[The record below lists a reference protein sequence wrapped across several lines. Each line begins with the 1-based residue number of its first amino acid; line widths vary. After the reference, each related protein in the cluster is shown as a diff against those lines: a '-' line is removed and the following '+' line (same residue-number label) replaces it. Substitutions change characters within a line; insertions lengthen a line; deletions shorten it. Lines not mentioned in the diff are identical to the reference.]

1 MSGALNKIAARS
13 VKLRRFFA
21 RRFSARK
28 KRFLRAAVFIAAF
41 VSVLYCAL
49 RFTPEPALTRFCK
62 RQYSARFYDK
72 NGILLHVMPLEEG
85 LRREFVPLK
94 KIPPELVDA
103 FIAAEDKNFYRH
115 SGVDF
120 LSIIRAA
127 EQNRKARRVVS
138 GASTI
143 TMQLVRLIYPRTGR
157 ADFRV
162 KLREMFCAFRLEVK
176 LSKKRILELYLNNVP
191 FGFQTEGIASAARS
205 FYGVGS
211 DSLSSLTAQQM
222 KTLALIPRRPAE
234 YAPQKTF
241 VYPNLCPHF
250 IQYVKNEYKKSAKS
264 IPSEVRLTVDSKLVE
279 RIERGIQQK
288 LDEFKDARIHN
299 GAALVINNRTGEIIA
314 WAGNASFDDA
324 EHSGQID
331 GVLVKNQPGSS
342 MKPFLYALALENGFE
357 PSAVLPDIPQDFGSE
372 GVYVPQNFNNR
383 FNGPVRF
390 RVALASSLNV
400 PAVYLLNE
408 VGIGKYMDCLS
419 RLGFASLE
427 GTREGTGLSL
437 ALGSGEVT
445 LFEMTKAFSVFTRGG
460 SVPEN
465 LSFLPR
471 KSAAAKVS
479 VFQPDTARI
488 ICDIL
493 SDKDARSL
501 GFGHAKV
508 FDTPYPCIFKTG
520 TSNQFQN
527 IVAFASTS
535 EFTTG
540 VWMGN
545 FEGETIIRKTG
556 SSIPAEIARAVLDVL
571 TKTYGAKDFPPP
583 EFYEKRSVCALS
595 GLAVSDSC
603 PSSVQE
609 FVRKNARLETCLWH
623 QARRGGVN
631 IVYPPEY
638 AHWAAGKNMRGK
650 SAAGGALKIVYPK
663 NKAVFIYDASLNAAS
678 QMLPVHAVGGK
689 GSTELLVDGK
699 SAGASD
705 TLRWHIPLT
714 RGRHELI
721 IRSGEDEA
729 RAEYTVEDAGGADDA
744 DGRNGV

>member
-1 MSGALNKIAARS
+1 MSSLLDKIAVCAAKMR
-13 VKLRRFFA
+13 LFA
-21 RRFSARK
+21 RNVSLCKNRFART
-28 KRFLRAAVFIAAF
+28 AVFICAA

-49 RFTPEPALTRFCK
+49 RFIPEPALNRFCE
-62 RQYSARFYDK
+62 RQYSARFYDR
-72 NGILLHVMPLEEG
+72 NGILLHVMPLEDG

-115 SGVDF
+115 IGVDF

-127 EQNRKARRVVS
+127 EQNRKARRIVS

-143 TMQLVRLIYPRTGR
+143 TMQLVRLIYPRSAK
-157 ADFRV
+157 ADFGV
-162 KLREMFCAFRLEVK
+162 KLREMLCAFRLEIK
-176 LSKKRILELYLNNVP
+176 LSKRRILELYLNNVP

-205 FYGVGS
+205 FYGIEA
-211 DSLSSLTAQQM
+211 DSLSSLTAEQM

-241 VYPNLCPHF
+241 VYSNLCPHF
-250 IQYVKNEYKKSAKS
+250 IQYVKNEYTKIGKTIPYELRLS
-264 IPSEVRLTVDSKLVE
+264 IDSKLVE
-279 RIERGIQQK
+279 QIERGIQQK
-288 LDEFKDARIHN
+288 LNEFKDARIHN

-314 WAGNASFDDA
+314 WAGNASFDDD

-383 FNGPVRF
+383 FNGPIRF

-408 VGIGKYMDCLS
+408 VGIGKYMNCLS
-419 RLGFASLE
+419 QLGFGSLE
-427 GTREGTGLSL
+427 GTRDKTGLSL

-460 SVPEN
+460 SVPRN
-465 LSFLPR
+465 LSFLPQ
-471 KSAAAKVS
+471 KYDTAKIS
-479 VFQPDTARI
+479 VFKPDTARI

-527 IVAFASTS
+527 IVAFGSTS
-535 EFTTG
+535 EFTAG

-545 FEGETIIRKTG
+545 FEGETVIRKTG
-556 SSIPAEIARAVLDVL
+556 SSIPAEIVRSLLDVL
-571 TKTYGAKDFPPP
+571 TKTYGAKEFPAP
-583 EFYEKRSVCALS
+583 EFYETRRVCVLS
-595 GLAVSDSC
+595 GLAAGDLC

-609 FVRKNARLETCLWH
+609 FVRKNVRQEKCGWH
-623 QARRGGVN
+623 QMSGGGINV
-631 IVYPPEY
+631 VYPPEY
-638 AHWAAGKNMRGK
+638 AHWASGKNMRGT

-663 NKAVFIYDASLNAAS
+663 NNAVFIYDSSLNAAS
-678 QMLPVHAVGGK
+678 QMLPVHAIGG
-689 GSTELLVDGK
+689 SDSAELLVDGK
-699 SAGASD
+699 SVGMSS

-714 RGRHELI
+714 RGHHELTV
-721 IRSGEDEA
+721 RADGKEA
-729 RAEYTVEDAGGADDA
+729 RSAYTV
-744 DGRNGV
+744 R

>member
-1 MSGALNKIAARS
+1 MSALLDKIAVCAAKMRLFFVRRVS
-13 VKLRRFFA
+13 LRKNRFVRITAFVG
-21 RRFSARK
+21 
-28 KRFLRAAVFIAAF
+28 AAVL
-41 VSVLYCAL
+41 VLYCAL
-49 RFTPEPALTRFCK
+49 RFIPEPALNRFVE
-62 RQYSARFYDK
+62 RQYSARFYDR
-72 NGILLHVMPLEEG
+72 NGILLHVMPLEDG

-94 KIPPELVDA
+94 KIPPELADA

-115 SGVDF
+115 IGVDF
-120 LSIIRAA
+120 LSIVRAA
-127 EQNRKARRVVS
+127 EQNRKARRIVS

-143 TMQLVRLIYPRTGR
+143 TMQLVRMIYPRSAK
-157 ADFRV
+157 ADFGV
-162 KLREMFCAFRLEVK
+162 KLREMLCAFRLEIK
-176 LSKKRILELYLNNVP
+176 LSKRRILELYLNNVP

-205 FYGVGS
+205 FYGIEAA
-211 DSLSSLTAQQM
+211 SLSSLTAEQM
-222 KTLALIPRRPAE
+222 KTLAIIPRRPAE

-250 IQYVKNEYKKSAKS
+250 IQYVKNEYTKSGKTIPYELRLS
-264 IPSEVRLTVDSKLVE
+264 IDSKLVE
-279 RIERGIQQK
+279 QIERGIQQK
-288 LDEFKDARIHN
+288 LDEFKEARIHN

-314 WAGNASFDDA
+314 WAGNASFDDD

-408 VGIGKYMDCLS
+408 VGIGKYMNCLS
-419 RLGFASLE
+419 RLGFDSLE
-427 GTREGTGLSL
+427 GMRDKTGLSL

-445 LFEMTKAFSVFTRGG
+445 LFEMTKAFSVFTRDG
-460 SVPEN
+460 SVPKN
-465 LSFLPR
+465 LSFSPQ
-471 KSAAAKVS
+471 KYDAAKIS
-479 VFQPDTARI
+479 VFKSDTARI

-508 FDTPYPCIFKTG
+508 FGTPYPCIFKTG

-527 IVAFASTS
+527 IVAFGSTS
-535 EFTTG
+535 EFTAG

-545 FEGETIIRKTG
+545 FEGETVIRKTG

-571 TKTYGAKDFPPP
+571 TKTYGAKDFPEP
-583 EFYEKRSVCALS
+583 EFYEKRRVCALS
-595 GLAVSDSC
+595 GLAAGDLC

-609 FVRKNARLETCLWH
+609 FVWKNARQEKCEWH
-623 QARRGGVN
+623 RRSESGINV
-631 IVYPPEY
+631 VYPPEY
-638 AHWAAGKNMRGK
+638 AHWASGKNMRGT

-663 NKAVFIYDASLNAAS
+663 NNAVFIYDSSLNAAS
-678 QMLPVHAVGGK
+678 QMLPVHVIGGT
-689 GSTELLVDGK
+689 SPAELLVDGK
-699 SAGASD
+699 SAGMSS

-714 RGRHELI
+714 RGHHELTV
-721 IRSGEDEA
+721 RADGKEA
-729 RAEYTVEDAGGADDA
+729 RSAYTVW
-744 DGRNGV
+744 

>member
-1 MSGALNKIAARS
+1 MSALLDKIAVCAAKMR
-13 VKLRRFFA
+13 LFFA
-21 RRFSARK
+21 RRVSLRK
-28 KRFLRAAVFIAAF
+28 NRFVRAAAFIGAA
-41 VSVLYCAL
+41 VPVLYCAL
-49 RFTPEPALTRFCK
+49 RFIPEPALNRFVE
-62 RQYSARFYDK
+62 RQYSARFYDR
-72 NGILLHVMPLEEG
+72 NGILLHVMPLADG

-94 KIPPELVDA
+94 KIPPELADA

-115 SGVDF
+115 IGVDF

-127 EQNRKARRVVS
+127 EQNRKARRIVS

-143 TMQLVRLIYPRTGR
+143 TMQLVRMIYPRSVK
-157 ADFRV
+157 ADFGV
-162 KLREMFCAFRLEVK
+162 KLREMLCAFRLEIK
-176 LSKKRILELYLNNVP
+176 LSKRRILELYLNNVP

-205 FYGVGS
+205 FYGIEA
-211 DSLSSLTAQQM
+211 DSLSSLTAEQM
-222 KTLALIPRRPAE
+222 KTLAIIPRRPAE

-250 IQYVKNEYKKSAKS
+250 IQYVKNEYTKSGKTIPYELRLS
-264 IPSEVRLTVDSKLVE
+264 IDSKLVE
-279 RIERGIQQK
+279 QIERGIQQK
-288 LDEFKDARIHN
+288 LDEFKEARIHN

-314 WAGNASFDDA
+314 WAGNASFDDD

-383 FNGPVRF
+383 FNGPIRF

-408 VGIGKYMDCLS
+408 VGIGKYMNCLS

-427 GTREGTGLSL
+427 GTRDKTGLSL

-460 SVPEN
+460 SVPKN
-465 LSFLPR
+465 LSFLPQ
-471 KSAAAKVS
+471 KYDAAKIS
-479 VFQPDTARI
+479 VFKPDTARI

-527 IVAFASTS
+527 IVAFGSTS
-535 EFTTG
+535 ECTAG

-545 FEGETIIRKTG
+545 FEGETVIRKTG

-571 TKTYGAKDFPPP
+571 TKTYGAKNFPEP
-583 EFYEKRSVCALS
+583 EFYEKRKVCVLS
-595 GLAVSDSC
+595 GLAAGDLC

-609 FVRKNARLETCLWH
+609 FVRKNARQEKCGWH
-623 QARRGGVN
+623 QKSGGGINV
-631 IVYPPEY
+631 VYPPEY
-638 AHWAAGKNMRGK
+638 AHWASGKNMRGT

-663 NKAVFIYDASLNAAS
+663 NNAVFIYDASLNAAS
-678 QMLPVHAVGGK
+678 QMLPVHVIGG
-689 GSTELLVDGK
+689 SDSAELLVDGK
-699 SAGASD
+699 SVGMSS

-714 RGRHELI
+714 RGHHELTV
-721 IRSGEDEA
+721 RADGKEA
-729 RAEYTVEDAGGADDA
+729 RSAYTV
-744 DGRNGV
+744 R

>member
-1 MSGALNKIAARS
+1 MSSLLDKIAVCAAKMR
-13 VKLRRFFA
+13 LFA
-21 RRFSARK
+21 RNVSLCKNRFART
-28 KRFLRAAVFIAAF
+28 AVFICAA

-49 RFTPEPALTRFCK
+49 RFIPEPALNRFCE
-62 RQYSARFYDK
+62 RQYSARFYDR
-72 NGILLHVMPLEEG
+72 NGILLHVMPLEDG

-115 SGVDF
+115 IGVDF
-120 LSIIRAA
+120 LSIMRAA
-127 EQNRKARRVVS
+127 EQNRKARRIVS

-143 TMQLVRLIYPRTGR
+143 TMQLVRMIYPRSAK
-157 ADFRV
+157 ADFGV
-162 KLREMFCAFRLEVK
+162 KLREMFCAFRLEIK
-176 LSKKRILELYLNNVP
+176 LSKRRILELYLNNVP

-205 FYGVGS
+205 FYGIEA
-211 DSLSSLTAQQM
+211 DSLSSLTAEQM

-250 IQYVKNEYKKSAKS
+250 IQYVKNEYTKIGKTIPYELRLS
-264 IPSEVRLTVDSKLVE
+264 IDSKLVE
-279 RIERGIQQK
+279 QIERGIQQK
-288 LDEFKDARIHN
+288 LDEFKEARIHN

-314 WAGNASFDDA
+314 WAGNASFDDD

-383 FNGPVRF
+383 FNGPIRF

-408 VGIGKYMDCLS
+408 VGIGKYMNCLS
-419 RLGFASLE
+419 RLGFDSLE
-427 GTREGTGLSL
+427 GTRDKTGLSL

-445 LFEMTKAFSVFTRGG
+445 LFEMTKAFSVFTRDG
-460 SVPEN
+460 SVPKN
-465 LSFLPR
+465 LSFLPQ
-471 KSAAAKVS
+471 KYDAAKIN
-479 VFQPDTARI
+479 VFKPDTARI

-527 IVAFASTS
+527 IVAFGSTS
-535 EFTTG
+535 EFTVG

-545 FEGETIIRKTG
+545 FEGETVIRKTG

-571 TKTYGAKDFPPP
+571 TKTYGAKEFPAP
-583 EFYEKRSVCALS
+583 EFYEKRKVCVLS
-595 GLAVSDSC
+595 GLAAGDLC

-609 FVRKNARLETCLWH
+609 FVRKNARQEKCSWH
-623 QARRGGVN
+623 RSSGGGINV
-631 IVYPPEY
+631 VYPPEY
-638 AHWAAGKNMRGK
+638 AHWASGKNMRGT
-650 SAAGGALKIVYPK
+650 SSAGGALKIVYPK
-663 NKAVFIYDASLNAAS
+663 NNAVFIYDASLNAAS
-678 QMLPVHAVGGK
+678 QMLPVHAIGG
-689 GSTELLVDGK
+689 SDTAELLVDGE
-699 SAGASD
+699 SVGRSS

-714 RGRHELI
+714 RGHHELTVL
-721 IRSGEDEA
+721 SDGKEA
-729 RAEYTVEDAGGADDA
+729 GSEYTV
-744 DGRNGV
+744 R

>member
-1 MSGALNKIAARS
+1 MSALLDKIAVCAAKMR
-13 VKLRRFFA
+13 LFFA
-21 RRFSARK
+21 RRVSLRK
-28 KRFLRAAVFIAAF
+28 NRFVRAAAFICAA
-41 VSVLYCAL
+41 VLILYCAL
-49 RFTPEPALTRFCK
+49 RFIPEPALNRFCE
-62 RQYSARFYDK
+62 RQYSARFYDR
-72 NGILLHVMPLEEG
+72 NGILLHVMPLEDG

-94 KIPPELVDA
+94 KIPPELSDA

-115 SGVDF
+115 IGVDF

-127 EQNRKARRVVS
+127 EQNRKARRIVS

-143 TMQLVRLIYPRTGR
+143 TMQLVRLIYPRSAK
-157 ADFRV
+157 ADFGV
-162 KLREMFCAFRLEVK
+162 KLREMFCAFRLEIK
-176 LSKKRILELYLNNVP
+176 LSKRRILELYLNNVP

-205 FYGVGS
+205 FYGIEA
-211 DSLSSLTAQQM
+211 DSLSSLTAEQM
-222 KTLALIPRRPAE
+222 KTLAIIPRRPAE

-250 IQYVKNEYKKSAKS
+250 IQYVKNEYTKIGKTIPYELRLS
-264 IPSEVRLTVDSKLVE
+264 IDSKLVE
-279 RIERGIQQK
+279 QIERGIQQK
-288 LDEFKDARIHN
+288 LNEFKEARIHN

-314 WAGNASFDDA
+314 WAGNASFDDD

-408 VGIGKYMDCLS
+408 LGIGKYMNCLS
-419 RLGFASLE
+419 RLGFDSLE
-427 GTREGTGLSL
+427 GTRDTTGLSL

-445 LFEMTKAFSVFTRGG
+445 LFEMTKAFSVFTRDG
-460 SVPEN
+460 SVPKN
-465 LSFLPR
+465 LSFLPK
-471 KSAAAKVS
+471 KSAAEKID
-479 VFQPDTARI
+479 VFKQDTARI

-527 IVAFASTS
+527 IVAFGSTS
-535 EFTTG
+535 ECTAG

-545 FEGETIIRKTG
+545 FEGETVIRKTG

-571 TKTYGAKDFPPP
+571 TKTYGAKDFPEP
-583 EFYEKRSVCALS
+583 EFYEKRKVCVLS
-595 GLAVSDSC
+595 GLAADDLC
-603 PSSVQE
+603 PASVQE
-609 FVRKNARLETCLWH
+609 FVRKNAQQEKCGWH
-623 QARRGGVN
+623 QKSGSGINV
-631 IVYPPEY
+631 VYPPEY
-638 AHWAAGKNMRGK
+638 AHWASGKNMRGT

-663 NKAVFIYDASLNAAS
+663 NNAVFIYDSSLNAAS
-678 QMLPVHAVGGK
+678 QMLPVHAIGG
-689 GSTELLVDGK
+689 SDSAELLVDGK
-699 SAGASD
+699 SVGMSS

-714 RGRHELI
+714 RGHHELTV
-721 IRSGEDEA
+721 RADGKEA
-729 RAEYTVEDAGGADDA
+729 RSAYTV
-744 DGRNGV
+744 R